1 MVQWYCIRTTTVR
14 DSGESLILRDLPGR
28 AWQETEHDKR
38 QSMMRDRTGHETGH
52 EKAGRE
58 KTGHR
63 KDGVKKMETQIRR
76 LDYDQIDEQII
87 EEAGTIIQKGGLV
100 AFPTETVYGLGG
112 DALNPESSKK
122 IYAAKGRPSDNPLI
136 VHIAEKQDLYRIA
149 REVPEK
155 AEKLMEAFWPGPL
168 TMIFYKKELVPE
180 ATTGGL
186 DTVAVRMPSDRI
198 AAAFIRAA
206 GGFVAAP
213 SANVSGRPSTTTA
226 AHVEEDLSGRIEMI
240 LDGGQAVIGLE
251 STIVDMTVEPPVILR
266 PGYVTKEKME
276 EQIGPL
282 EIDKAIIAPDSGVKP
297 KAPGMKY
304 RHYAPRADLMIVE
317 GPTEAVIA
325 EISRRVEADRKEGKK
340 AGILATDETAGRYPE
355 GLVLSLGQRKH
366 EEEIAMHLFDAL
378 RRFDETDVDCIYSE
392 SFEEASIGPA
402 IMNRLLKAA
411 GHKMIHV

>member
-1 MVQWYCIRTTTVR
+1 
-14 DSGESLILRDLPGR
+14 
-28 AWQETEHDKR
+28 
-38 QSMMRDRTGHETGH
+38 
-52 EKAGRE
+52 
-58 KTGHR
+58 
-63 KDGVKKMETQIRR
+63 METQIRR
-76 LDYDQIDEQII
+76 LSYSQIDETMI
-87 EEAGTIIQKGGLV
+87 EEAGRIIRKGGLV

-136 VHIAEKQDLYRIA
+136 VHIADKRDLYRIV

-155 AEKLMEAFWPGPL
+155 AKKLMEAFWPGPL
-168 TMIFYKKELVPE
+168 TMIFYKNELVPQ

-251 STIVDMTVEPPVILR
+251 STIVDMSVEPPVILR
-266 PGYVTKEKME
+266 PGAVTEEMME
-276 EQIGPL
+276 AVIGPL
-282 EIDKAIIAPDSGVKP
+282 EVDKAIIAPDSGVKP

-304 RHYAPRADLMIVE
+304 RHYAPRADLAVVE
-317 GPTEAVIA
+317 GSTEAVITAINQLA
-325 EISRRVEADRKEGKK
+325 EEAEAEGKRV
-340 AGILATDETAGRYPE
+340 GIIATDETKDRYPK
-355 GLVLSLGQRKH
+355 GLVLSLGARKH
-366 EEEIAMHLFDAL
+366 EEEIAQHLFEVL
-378 RRFDETDVDCIYSE
+378 RDFDETDVDCIYSE
-392 SFEEASIGPA
+392 AFDEASIGPA
-402 IMNRLLKAA
+402 IR
-411 GHKMIHV
+411 IS

>member
-1 MVQWYCIRTTTVR
+1 
-14 DSGESLILRDLPGR
+14 
-28 AWQETEHDKR
+28 
-38 QSMMRDRTGHETGH
+38 
-52 EKAGRE
+52 
-58 KTGHR
+58 
-63 KDGVKKMETQIRR
+63 METQIRR
-76 LDYDQIDEQII
+76 LSYSQIDETMI
-87 EEAGTIIQKGGLV
+87 EEAGRIIRKGGLV

-136 VHIAEKQDLYRIA
+136 VHIADKQDLYRIV

-155 AEKLMEAFWPGPL
+155 AKKLMEAFWPGPL
-168 TMIFYKKELVPE
+168 TMIFYKNELVPQ

-251 STIVDMTVEPPVILR
+251 STIVDMSVEPPVILR
-266 PGYVTKEKME
+266 PGAVTKEMME
-276 EQIGPL
+276 AVIGPL
-282 EIDKAIIAPDSGVKP
+282 EVDKAIIAPDSGVKP

-304 RHYAPRADLMIVE
+304 RHYAPRADLAVVE
-317 GPTEAVIA
+317 GSTEDVIA
-325 EISRRVEADRKEGKK
+325 AINQLAEEAEAEGKRV
-340 AGILATDETAGRYPE
+340 GIIATDETKNRYPK
-355 GLVLSLGQRKH
+355 GLVLSLGARKH
-366 EEEIAMHLFDAL
+366 EEEIAQHLFEVL
-378 RRFDETDVDCIYSE
+378 RDFDETDVDCIYSE
-392 SFEEASIGPA
+392 AFDEASIGPA

-411 GHKMIHV
+411 GHKVIRV